1 MVALHQPSVL
11 PPKPPLFK
19 TSTQRWAMLE
29 PVTTHEELSRFDF
42 PVLLLTG
49 DRSSNHSRVPSE
61 PAAMMAC
68 GMASISSGMP
78 VLYFS
83 RWAGV
88 MWRVMRRSNAEPAAR
103 ASAQCQTASR

>member
-1 MVALHQPSVL
+1 MVALRQPSVL

-49 DRSSNHSRVPSE
+49 DRSSNSLQGSIRAGRDDGLRHGIDFFGNAGPVFLALGWRHV
-61 PAAMMAC
+61 
-68 GMASISSGMP
+68 ASNEA
-78 VLYFS
+78 V
-83 RWAGV
+83 
-88 MWRVMRRSNAEPAAR
+88 
-103 ASAQCQTASR
+103 